1 MSALELVVL
10 SLRYSSW
17 SIRPWLALHAAG
29 ARFETRTAQVP
40 DLGVQTLGAAGM
52 ESSGGADSLRA
63 RRGQGSVTGLFPVLR
78 VDGVPIHEA
87 LAICEWV
94 AEAYPEAGL
103 WPDDPIERAQ
113 ARSISCEM
121 ATGFGRIRSN
131 MSCHVFG
138 RVEGYEPDA
147 ATQTQIDRV
156 FEIWQER
163 LDRSGGPFLFGR
175 FGIPDCMYFPMLT
188 RFVTY
193 GVELAAPL
201 RAYSRAMC
209 AHPSVAALLEVARR
223 APAVPPYDAYL
234 RSLGGDPDGILG
246 GKRTR

>member
-17 SIRPWLALHAAG
+17 SMRAWLALHAAG
-29 ARFETRTAQVP
+29 ADFETRTADVP

-52 ESSGGADSLRA
+52 ETSATVESLRA
-63 RRGQGSVTGLFPVLR
+63 RRAQGSVTGLFPVLR
-78 VDGVPIHEA
+78 VGGAPIHEA

-94 AEAYPEAGL
+94 AESYPDAGL
-103 WPDDPIERAQ
+103 WPDDSTQRAQ
-113 ARSISCEM
+113 ARAISCEM
-121 ATGFGRIRSN
+121 ATGFGQIRSR

-147 ATQTQIDRV
+147 TTHEQIRRV
-156 FEIWQER
+156 FEIWEER

-188 RFVTY
+188 RFATY
-193 GVELAAPL
+193 GVELPASLHAYA
-201 RAYSRAMC
+201 RALHS
-209 AHPSVAALLEVARR
+209 HPSVRALLEVARR
-223 APAVPPYDAYL
+223 APALPPYDAYL
-234 RSLGGDPDGILG
+234 RSLGGDPHATLH
-246 GKRTR
+246 TA